1 MIKLIA
7 SPAPILIKSLPNS
20 TRLKARS
27 FHLASTNLMLNQLVD
42 TRAKI
47 KQSDH
52 YFKDIHIVN
61 QVYSESGA
69 INNIPK
75 WYKLGIFK
83 LVLTFTCFL
92 LVGAQISK
100 TGVKILEENDIF
112 KPEDEND
119 DDEDD

>member
-1 MIKLIA
+1 M
-7 SPAPILIKSLPNS
+7 
-20 TRLKARS
+20 
-27 FHLASTNLMLNQLVD
+27 FNQLVE
-42 TRAKI
+42 TGAKI

-69 INNIPK
+69 IKNLPT

-92 LVGAQISK
+92 LIGAQLSK

-119 DDEDD
+119 DEEED